1 MLLFS
6 VTTFQNNFFLN
17 LSKIKYLAFFITFC
31 LVVSLAKMVT
41 LTTNIVYKKSS
52 QYSKYVW
59 IAEEKLNLRPRFGI
73 LLQRILRWKTW
84 LRVPRHLKLGEN
96 RRSDQSYQQVSSKI
110 QQTKMLVMWQK
121 FGDLFLF
128 GLVWKYPSVQ
138 TKYSKGTFKVMATY
152 LQHWYNFEI
161 HTLRCQLNK

>member
-1 MLLFS
+1 MLVFQCYHFS
-6 VTTFQNNFFLN
+6 KQNISNQ
-17 LSKIKYLAFFITFC
+17 SKIKYLAFFITFC
-31 LVVSLAKMVT
+31 FVVSLAKMVT